1 MKKDDTDDK
10 CFVFEVVFKSSFQ
23 AILRVNLNRI
33 LGLVG
38 LQTLSHH
45 PSGNPGVCQSAAS
58 ARPGMWRGQPQPG
71 FCCLSISG
79 HRSQN

>member
-1 MKKDDTDDK
+1 MRVKL
-10 CFVFEVVFKSSFQ
+10 VFFKVMFESPFR
-23 AILRVNLNRI
+23 AILRVNLNRK
-33 LGLVG
+33 
-38 LQTLSHH
+38 
-45 PSGNPGVCQSAAS
+45 SGNSGVLSPVVCQSAAS